1 MAAMISSTN
10 LTKKQRIRN
19 FSSPLRDNSTSM
31 DCWSSGNPL
40 LDEFATSQEDL
51 PPCLLRTVTGWRPD
65 TARAIDLQEV
75 LRTSSSSATVDVC
88 PSVNRDRDG
97 FEREPD
103 FSDTVRRVRE
113 WHSRLRQMIRPRR
126 KLQRETFYAF
136 VRASIHSPLRAVAD
150 LLARQGIEKARLTCV
165 CCAYTHSL
173 VRIDVRFS
181 LTSLDAMQ
189 RLLSE
194 EGVPLLPGLSPAA
207 WVAPSVLELARITG
221 VGLSVIAMAFTQP
234 TPQGAFIPTG
244 VTSLPH
250 RRRMRRTASRA
261 AHRLATPIVP
271 SGHVVAPPSDLTGC
285 MKPLSGA
292 ASNLPQGRKGA
303 YLYLR
308 HSNPH
313 GWTHRGR
320 HASPFGFPDSRQRP

>member
-1 MAAMISSTN
+1 MAAMISTN

-51 PPCLLRTVTGWRPD
+51 PPCLLRTVTGWQPD
-65 TARAIDLQEV
+65 TVRAIDLQEV

-165 CCAYTHSL
+165 CCAYSTHTHWS
-173 VRIDVRFS
+173 
-181 LTSLDAMQ
+181 
-189 RLLSE
+189 
-194 EGVPLLPGLSPAA
+194 GLMFAS
-207 WVAPSVLELARITG
+207 
-221 VGLSVIAMAFTQP
+221 
-234 TPQGAFIPTG
+234 
-244 VTSLPH
+244 
-250 RRRMRRTASRA
+250 ASRN
-261 AHRLATPIVP
+261 
-271 SGHVVAPPSDLTGC
+271 
-285 MKPLSGA
+285 PLSAPCRCGPA
-292 ASNLPQGRKGA
+292 RASGNREGSSHLCVLCVHTLIGQ
-303 YLYLR
+303 
-308 HSNPH
+308 
-313 GWTHRGR
+313 
-320 HASPFGFPDSRQRP
+320 D

>member
-1 MAAMISSTN
+1 MAAMISTN

-51 PPCLLRTVTGWRPD
+51 PPCLLRTVTGWQPD
-65 TARAIDLQEV
+65 TVRAIDLQEV

-173 VRIDVRFS
+173 VRIFVRFS
-181 LTSLDAMQ
+181 LTSQNAMQ
-189 RLLSE
+189 RLL
-194 EGVPLLPGLSPAA
+194 
-207 WVAPSVLELARITG
+207 
-221 VGLSVIAMAFTQP
+221 
-234 TPQGAFIPTG
+234 PQNS
-244 VTSLPH
+244 SL
-250 RRRMRRTASRA
+250 T
-261 AHRLATPIVP
+261 
-271 SGHVVAPPSDLTGC
+271 
-285 MKPLSGA
+285 
-292 ASNLPQGRKGA
+292 N
-303 YLYLR
+303 
-308 HSNPH
+308 
-313 GWTHRGR
+313 
-320 HASPFGFPDSRQRP
+320 